1 MGLGT
6 DCVSGNSPGGY
17 WSAAPVPS
25 MGQGGLWARL
35 WPVWGTPADN
45 GETDLSFPGYH
56 CSHATAWEWPGGGE
70 RHVSRVPRPCR
81 AKVPF
86 YHLLRPKAACGRR
99 SVRGLHVPLHQAW
112 EPAAPTRPL
121 QTCGCTSARPC
132 TRHAGHPRTLTAGH
146 PRGLPLCPESSAWLH
161 ASPSTTTL
169 REAP

>member
-1 MGLGT
+1 M
-6 DCVSGNSPGGY
+6 SPGTALGAIGLRRLSPL
-17 WSAAPVPS
+17 WDRVGCGPASGLSGGHLLTTVRQISASRDITA
-25 MGQGGLWARL
+25 L
-35 WPVWGTPADN
+35 
-45 GETDLSFPGYH
+45 
-56 CSHATAWEWPGGGE
+56 TAWEWPGGGE
-70 RHVSRVPRPCR
+70 RHVSRVPHPCR
-81 AKVPF
+81 AKVPS